1 MLQRPPGP
9 KPRFLIG
16 NIPLASRNPLAV
28 FSRWAEDY
36 GDIFYYRAGWIH
48 VYFLNH
54 PDLIESVL
62 VRNYQNFLKD
72 RVIQNSRWL
81 FGDGLLTSEGEPWKR
96 QRRLSQPSFH
106 RERIDSYASVMT
118 NYAEQ
123 MLSQWQDGAV
133 VDIHQEMMRTEWL
146 PHSRRGECC
155 DESVG
160 YAP

>member
-16 NIPLASRNPLAV
+16 NIPLASRDPLAV
-28 FSRWAEDY
+28 FRRWAQDY

-62 VRNYQNFLKD
+62 VRNYQSSMKD
-72 RVIQNSRWL
+72 RVVQNSRWFL
-81 FGDGLLTSEGEPWKR
+81 GNGLLTSEGEHWKR

-106 RERIDSYASVMT
+106 REKIASYATVMT
-118 NYAEQ
+118 NYADQ
-123 MLSQWQDGAV
+123 MLSHWQDGSV
-133 VDIHQEMMRTEWL
+133 IDIHQEMMKLTLRIVLRALFNVESEETE
-146 PHSRRGECC
+146 EI
-155 DESVG
+155 
-160 YAP
+160 